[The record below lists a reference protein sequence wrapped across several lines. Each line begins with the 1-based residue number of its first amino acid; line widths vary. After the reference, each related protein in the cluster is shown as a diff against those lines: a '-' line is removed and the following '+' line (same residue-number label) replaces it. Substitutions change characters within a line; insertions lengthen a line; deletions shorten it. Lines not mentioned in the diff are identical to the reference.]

1 MWPMLMRL
9 GCAMSQMSAT
19 FGVEKFSKMDV
30 TCAWGDEFLPLILH
44 NFAMFHLAIVL
55 NM

>member
-30 TCAWGDEFLPLILH
+30 HGGMSF
-44 NFAMFHLAIVL
+44 FS
-55 NM
+55 

>member
-1 MWPMLMRL
+1 MLPMLMRL

-30 TCAWGDEFLPLILH
+30 DGGDEFCI
-44 NFAMFHLAIVL
+44 
-55 NM
+55 